1 MRIIICLLLC
11 LSTSLVS
18 AQLVPEAILKN
29 NQAVKTVNGHSHN
42 PDSYEAIYYGNDES
56 FL

>member
-11 LSTSLVS
+11 LSTSFVS
-18 AQLVPEAILKN
+18 VQLVPEAILKN
-29 NQAVKTVNGHSHN
+29 NQAVKTVNGHFHN